1 MKSFKSKTI
10 DGFAEIALQQYQL
23 KKIKAGSACC
33 PDGGGDQPP
42 PPPETTKSAM
52 ATTPINPRFSGLMSG
67 S

>member
-1 MKSFKSKTI
+1 MKVFKSKTI
-10 DGFAEIALQQYQL
+10 NGFAEIALQQYQL

-42 PPPETTKSAM
+42 DDDPPKSAT
-52 ATTPINPRFSGLMSG
+52 ATTLKANMVVLG

>member
-10 DGFAEIALQQYQL
+10 NGFAEIALQQYQL

-42 PPPETTKSAM
+42 PPECITNDRGIIYDACVWD
-52 ATTPINPRFSGLMSG
+52 
-67 S
+67 